1 MIIMNDMLKIPG
13 YVLRHEFSLK
23 VIAVV
28 NNAFNSFGYVLRDA
42 LDPELKR

>member
-1 MIIMNDMLKIPG
+1 MNDMLKILG
-13 YVLRHEFSLK
+13 YVLRNEFSLK

-28 NNAFNSFGYVLRDA
+28 NDTFNFLGYVLRDA